1 VQKAT
6 TAPILSPLSPLMS
19 HESGPISLT
28 KITAPKTSES
38 TKKSR
43 DIANPAKSRQDSSKL
58 HCVVIGTNPLRV
70 HLEAPKIRSSTPR
83 TGRTGRLSL
92 RSRACA
98 GRLTAGRTTFPR
110 WGSQS
115 RLLLNRHTDSHPAPT
130 PESCFLALI
139 KRFISIFTRG
149 R

>member
-1 VQKAT
+1 
-6 TAPILSPLSPLMS
+6 MS
-19 HESGPISLT
+19 HESGPMNLT
-28 KITAPKTSES
+28 KIMAPKTSES

-70 HLEAPKIRSSTPR
+70 YLETREIRSSTPQ
-83 TGRTGRLSL
+83 TGRTGFLSL

-110 WGSQS
+110 WGRQ
-115 RLLLNRHTDSHPAPT
+115 
-130 PESCFLALI
+130 
-139 KRFISIFTRG
+139 
-149 R
+149 